1 MTVEDRVAAYYAV
14 TGLGRRIEQ
23 VLAEAGKDLDALTLD
38 DLAPIDAFHV
48 RGRRATEELAVWAGL
63 RSGDRVLDVGCG
75 LGGTGRYLAAAVGCR
90 TTGVDLT
97 EEYCRTAE
105 MLSARLGLADR
116 TEFRTGSALALPV
129 LDAAFDVA
137 WTEHVQMNVADKERF
152 YGEMRRALAAGGRL
166 AFHDVF
172 SGEREGVLYPVPWAA
187 DAAINHLMSVDDL
200 RSLLADQG
208 FREIRWQDKTAASIA
223 FFRTVLDRLERKGW
237 MPLGLHLLMGE
248 SAQVK
253 FANML
258 RNLEEDR
265 IRVIQAVF
273 SRG

>member
-152 YGEMRRALAAGGRL
+152 YGEMRRALAGIPVRTALLEFEGGVHGLVQKRDGDKAFQAMAVRVREAFENFTAG
-166 AFHDVF
+166 
-172 SGEREGVLYPVPWAA
+172 
-187 DAAINHLMSVDDL
+187 
-200 RSLLADQG
+200 
-208 FREIRWQDKTAASIA
+208 K
-223 FFRTVLDRLERKGW
+223 
-237 MPLGLHLLMGE
+237 
-248 SAQVK
+248 
-253 FANML
+253 
-258 RNLEEDR
+258 
-265 IRVIQAVF
+265 
-273 SRG
+273 